1 MQEKTERRAGDKAL
15 IPLVFADTGYGIAL
29 LFSQRTTGG
38 ARASGILTTRNCYV
52 ESANALTPGD
62 RGEGGGRLTDLR

>member
-1 MQEKTERRAGDKAL
+1 MPEETERREDDKEL
-15 IPLVFADTGYGIAL
+15 MLSVFADTDYGIAL

-38 ARASGILTTRNCYV
+38 ARMGGILTTRNCYV

-62 RGEGGGRLTDLR
+62 RGEGRERITDWQ